1 MKKAEA
7 SSREMKIRSDIV
19 DIKKDLNILNTQ
31 LQLAI
36 QQTDRKRELAIRAQ
50 ITTITKNLTE
60 QYKLLPRTGKNGF
73 LEEPDVYF
81 II

>member
-31 LQLAI
+31 LQLAVE
-36 QQTDRKRELAIRAQ
+36 QKDRKRELAIRAQ
-50 ITTITKNLTE
+50 ITTTTNDLTE
-60 QYKLLPRTGKNGF
+60 QYKLLPRTGKNNF
-73 LEEPDVYF
+73 L
-81 II
+81 